1 MGPNLTDYNDN
12 ESSGKASE
20 FGSPNVP
27 ILSTP
32 SEQFTTELY
41 EIELRGQRFVCI
53 EMGGEQ
59 RLCLAQISSTL
70 LKEYTYNEIH
80 NRRVALGIVCVQCSP
95 AQLEALRESGAMP
108 PSSRRCGTI
117 TLREAERLIKS
128 FLDEPEHPKLPDN
141 YVFDVVHHCGW
152 GCHGQFV
159 PARYNSS
166 RAKCVRCNA
175 CQTYFSPNKFIFH
188 SHPPQS
194 PQALDSA
201 KYRHPDAAN
210 FNAWRRHL
218 FLSQHHPPLNLVH
231 AWEDVKAMF
240 NGGNRKRSLHTLNGD
255 DSTNDGCFT
264 RDNVASLQIS
274 TLRKDI
280 RQSAPSSER
289 KTCVDFA
296 KHEYVPKVFGP
307 RHCGNKNPRSAVTI
321 DDQTHLVQEGFTFP
335 RKRSRQN
342 IDPITLDI
350 QTPVH
355 SVSTPLPMVCCDD
368 FQTNLLSQPCH
379 GLFRGTSA
387 NKTSLSSGQ
396 FNSPRDTLNHFEMR
410 SSLLE
415 IQSPDCHFLP
425 HSDKGWVTSS
435 WHSQEESRIMQKL
448 EDRHSC
454 EGEHLCS
461 EGNTGIYLKTVYIW
475 KCDLGNCAP
484 ANASRRQDPY
494 GTMYWENLPTPE
506 KRSFPGKREAWWN
519 RKAQE
524 FEEVQNAGN
533 VHKLFHLI
541 LSAGHRKLLLREILR
556 NRNGS
561 LISNRPERLDRWA
574 RCFEKQFCW
583 PPDTSNPKSWRSTE
597 IWSSQ
602 TMSPSSSKIVFE
614 AQALLNILTTIIL
627 SFGMLLAS
635 SMCKVM
641 LQDVPFLKISLT
653 IQGESLEVVE
663 NFTYLGG
670 CISSDG
676 NVSDKVIATTPTVQI
691 TFSNLRYLWR
701 QKGIRLGPKGRVYK
715 ATVWSVFWYG
725 YETWHLRKGEV
736 RRLQVFNH
744 GCLRGVTGFEWRQR
758 CSKKVIRKRVFSLAA
773 GASTIE
779 NTQQHQL

>member
-1 MGPNLTDYNDN
+1 MTNPSESDFTSHSTVDWPLDFSSSTGKIIDVQAPMGPNLTDYNDN

-396 FNSPRDTLNHFEMR
+396 FNSPRGTLNHFEMR

-454 EGEHLCS
+454 EGIIDSDYPWTMNFALRFVDS
-461 EGNTGIYLKTVYIW
+461 LRKTLSIT
-475 KCDLGNCAP
+475 DEPRIFRDP
-484 ANASRRQDPY
+484 AFPNPTKEQASRQILEFSGAPCNHRIGERKTIVPASNNQDA
-494 GTMYWENLPTPE
+494 
-506 KRSFPGKREAWWN
+506 SHCASVASVRETLV
-519 RKAQE
+519 E
-524 FEEVQNAGN
+524 P
-533 VHKLFHLI
+533 VHCI
-541 LSAGHRKLLLREILR
+541 GRLL
-556 NRNGS
+556 
-561 LISNRPERLDRWA
+561 
-574 RCFEKQFCW
+574 
-583 PPDTSNPKSWRSTE
+583 
-597 IWSSQ
+597 
-602 TMSPSSSKIVFE
+602 V
-614 AQALLNILTTIIL
+614 
-627 SFGMLLAS
+627 
-635 SMCKVM
+635 
-641 LQDVPFLKISLT
+641 
-653 IQGESLEVVE
+653 
-663 NFTYLGG
+663 
-670 CISSDG
+670 
-676 NVSDKVIATTPTVQI
+676 
-691 TFSNLRYLWR
+691 
-701 QKGIRLGPKGRVYK
+701 
-715 ATVWSVFWYG
+715 
-725 YETWHLRKGEV
+725 
-736 RRLQVFNH
+736 
-744 GCLRGVTGFEWRQR
+744 
-758 CSKKVIRKRVFSLAA
+758 
-773 GASTIE
+773 
-779 NTQQHQL
+779 

>member
-1 MGPNLTDYNDN
+1 MTNPSEQAFISHSTADWPLDFSSSTGKTISVQASTRPNLPEFNDN

-20 FGSPNVP
+20 FGSPNAP

-152 GCHGQFV
+152 GCYGQFV

-240 NGGNRKRSLHTLNGD
+240 NGGNRKRSLQTSNGD
-255 DSTNDGCFT
+255 DNLNDGCLT
-264 RDNVASLQIS
+264 QDSLASFQIS
-274 TLRKDI
+274 ILRNDI
-280 RQSAPSSER
+280 RQSVPSSER
-289 KTCVDFA
+289 KNCVDFV
-296 KHEYVPKVFGP
+296 KHEYVSKVFGP
-307 RHCGNKNPRSAVTI
+307 KNCRNKNPRSAVGI
-321 DDQTHLVQEGFTFP
+321 DNQAQLVQEGFMFP
-335 RKRSRQN
+335 RKQSRQDIN
-342 IDPITLDI
+342 QITSDI
-350 QTPVH
+350 QTAVH
-355 SVSTPLPMVCCDD
+355 STSTPLPMVCYDD
-368 FQTNLLSQPCH
+368 FQTNPPSQPCN
-379 GLFRGTSA
+379 GLFRGTSG
-387 NKTSLSSGQ
+387 NKTSLFSGQ
-396 FNSPRDTLNHFEMR
+396 FSSPRESSHQFEMW

-415 IQSPDCHFLP
+415 NQPPKRHFLP
-425 HSDKGWVTSS
+425 HSDKGWVTLSR
-435 WHSQEESRIMQKL
+435 HPQEESRKVQKS

-454 EGEHLCS
+454 GDIVDSEYPWTMNFALRFVDSLRKTLSVTDEPRNFCDPTNEQTSRQILEFSEAHCNHRIGERKP
-461 EGNTGIYLKTVYIW
+461 I
-475 KCDLGNCAP
+475 AP
-484 ANASRRQDPY
+484 ASNNQDASHRSSVASVR
-494 GTMYWENLPTPE
+494 GTLVEP
-506 KRSFPGKREAWWN
+506 
-519 RKAQE
+519 
-524 FEEVQNAGN
+524 
-533 VHKLFHLI
+533 VHCI
-541 LSAGHRKLLLREILR
+541 GRLL
-556 NRNGS
+556 
-561 LISNRPERLDRWA
+561 
-574 RCFEKQFCW
+574 
-583 PPDTSNPKSWRSTE
+583 
-597 IWSSQ
+597 
-602 TMSPSSSKIVFE
+602 V
-614 AQALLNILTTIIL
+614 
-627 SFGMLLAS
+627 
-635 SMCKVM
+635 
-641 LQDVPFLKISLT
+641 
-653 IQGESLEVVE
+653 
-663 NFTYLGG
+663 
-670 CISSDG
+670 
-676 NVSDKVIATTPTVQI
+676 
-691 TFSNLRYLWR
+691 
-701 QKGIRLGPKGRVYK
+701 
-715 ATVWSVFWYG
+715 
-725 YETWHLRKGEV
+725 
-736 RRLQVFNH
+736 
-744 GCLRGVTGFEWRQR
+744 
-758 CSKKVIRKRVFSLAA
+758 
-773 GASTIE
+773 
-779 NTQQHQL
+779 